1 MYFDLEYE
9 IRTNPDF
16 RGKLLTSLTSATAA
30 LEASRTDASQLS
42 VYNDRLMEVM
52 AATNYNTALFTPY
65 AWPAYPKDEPLFYSD
80 YPFAFQMFQL
90 QMGGFKVFKGSRQI
104 SKSTS
109 FSCRQLL
116 NARIFRAFRSLYI
129 VPRND
134 QLETYQNKFRE
145 IEKACR
151 WWRRDSRLRQNLGY
165 KEFENGSVIE
175 MAYVQT
181 SAHSI
186 RGKSTDE
193 LLFDEYQNFDPDLEL
208 EVTQTQSAST
218 MPVTIY
224 AGTSLTTDTALEHKW
239 SMSSMG
245 VWVMRCGSCGHF
257 NVPLPE
263 HNVMDMIQPDG
274 CCCAKCKQ
282 LLDVRNGQYVHND
295 QHALLSGREGYHI
308 PQIIVP
314 AVVYNPLRWAAIFDL
329 KMRLGASRKFFQE
342 ILGVATEEGEKEI
355 TKKQLQAICVLGRNI
370 DALQA
375 KARQRGYR
383 WVVSGCDWGGSD
395 YNPDLKTKV
404 STTVHAMLGMTG
416 DGKCDILHFRRY
428 AGMNYDDIAQ
438 DIITNHQKLGG
449 YAIASDFG
457 VGAVYNSKIRE
468 SIPPERHLIFNYVG
482 PASDLIKEPIGPH
495 LYNQWSL
502 NKTESISLTYDA
514 VRQLLIRCYDWQFA
528 EEYLMDFLN
537 LFRAPGERVG
547 SGSGAGAT
555 TFIYRAHP
563 TKPNDALMAVNYAY
577 MLAKIL
583 RGDPMFADLS
593 TQVRLTNSLA
603 TDMSG
608 VHIHSLP
615 GAYSG

>member
-1 MYFDLEYE
+1 MYHDLEYA
-9 IRTNPDF
+9 IRTDPDF
-16 RGKLLTSLTSATAA
+16 NAQLLEKLSATMDLMEAA
-30 LEASRTDASQLS
+30 HGDPSMVDPFHTAMLSMLEATH
-42 VYNDRLMEVM
+42 
-52 AATNYNTALFTPY
+52 YNTAIFTPY
-65 AWPAYPKDEPLFYSD
+65 AWPAYPKAEPLYYSD

-90 QMGGFKVFKGSRQI
+90 QLGGFKVFKGSRQI

-165 KEFENGSVIE
+165 KEFPNASVIE
-175 MAYVQT
+175 MAYVHQ

-208 EVTQTQSAST
+208 EVIQTQSAST

-239 SMSSMG
+239 SISSQG
-245 VWVMRCGSCGHF
+245 IWVMRCPSCNHF
-257 NVPLPE
+257 NMPLPD
-263 HNVMDMIQPDG
+263 HNVMDMIQPAG
-274 CCCAKCKQ
+274 CCCAKCKT
-282 LLDVRNGQYVHND
+282 LLNVRAGNYVHND
-295 QHALLSGREGYHI
+295 SHALDAGREGYHI

-314 AVVYNPLRWAAIFDL
+314 AVVYNPLRWAAIYEL
-329 KMRLGASRKFFQE
+329 KNRIGSSRKFFQE
-342 ILGVATEEGEKEI
+342 ILGIATEEGEKEI
-355 TKKQLQAICVLGRNI
+355 TKKQLQDICVLGRNI
-370 DALQA
+370 DALQQ
-375 KARQRGYR
+375 KAINRGYR

-404 STTVHAMLGMTG
+404 STTVHAMIGIVPTG
-416 DGKCDILHFRRY
+416 EFDILHFRRY
-428 AGMNYDDIAQ
+428 AGMNYDDIAY
-438 DIITNHQKLGG
+438 DIIANHNRLKGF
-449 YAIASDFG
+449 AIASDFG

-468 SIPPERHLIFNYVG
+468 KVPPERHLIFNYTG

-502 NKTESISLTYDA
+502 NKTESISLVYDLI
-514 VRQLLIRCYDWQFA
+514 RTKLIRCYSWEFA

-547 SGSGAGAT
+547 SGTGGGAT

-563 TKPNDALMAVNYAY
+563 TKPNDALMAVNYAV
-577 MLAKIL
+577 MLGKIL
-583 RGDPMFADLS
+583 RGDQMFADMATQLHLS
-593 TQVRLTNSLA
+593 SILSSDL
-603 TDMSG
+603 SG
-608 VHIHSLP
+608 IHIPNLP

>member
-1 MYFDLEYE
+1 MYHDLEFA
-9 IRTNPDF
+9 IRTDPDF
-16 RGKLLTSLTSATAA
+16 NAKLLDKLTVTMNLMEAA
-30 LEASRTDASQLS
+30 HSDPTLIDPAHEAMLGILEATH
-42 VYNDRLMEVM
+42 
-52 AATNYNTALFTPY
+52 YNTAIFTPY
-65 AWPAYPKDEPLFYSD
+65 AWPAYPKDQPLFYSD

-90 QMGGFKVFKGSRQI
+90 QLGGFKVFKGSRQI

-151 WWRRDSRLRQNLGY
+151 WWRRDARLRQNLGY
-165 KEFENGSVIE
+165 KEFPNASVIE
-175 MAYVQT
+175 MAYVHQ

-208 EVTQTQSAST
+208 EVIQTQSAST

-239 SMSSMG
+239 SISSQG
-245 VWVMRCGSCGHF
+245 IWVMRCPSCSHF
-257 NVPLPE
+257 NMPLPE
-263 HNVMDMIQPDG
+263 ANVMDMIQPAG
-274 CCCAKCKQ
+274 CCCSKCKT
-282 LLDVRNGQYVHND
+282 LLNVRAGNYVHND
-295 QHALLSGREGYHI
+295 QFALDSGREGYHI

-314 AVVYNPLRWAAIFDL
+314 AVVYNPLRWAAIYEL
-329 KMRLGASRKFFQE
+329 KNRIGSSRKFFQE
-342 ILGVATEEGEKEI
+342 ILGIATEEGEKEI
-355 TKKQLQAICVLGRNI
+355 TKKQLQEICILGRDI
-370 DALQA
+370 DALQQTA
-375 KARQRGYR
+375 LKRGYR

-404 STTVHAMLGMTG
+404 STTVHAMVGVAPTG
-416 DGKCDILHFRRY
+416 EFDILHLRRY
-428 AGMNYDDIAQ
+428 AGMNYDDIAY
-438 DIITNHQKLGG
+438 DIIANHNRLKGFG
-449 YAIASDFG
+449 IASDFG
-457 VGAVYNSKIRE
+457 VGAVYNSKLRE
-468 SIPPERHLIFNYVG
+468 KVPPERHLIFNYVG

-502 NKTESISLTYDA
+502 NKTESISLIYDL
-514 VRQLLIRCYDWQFA
+514 VRTKMLRCYSWEFA

-547 SGSGAGAT
+547 SGTGGGAT

-563 TKPNDALMAVNYAY
+563 TKPNDTLMAVNYAV
-577 MLAKIL
+577 MLGKIL
-583 RGDPMFADLS
+583 RGDPMFADMATQLHLS
-593 TQVRLTNSLA
+593 SILA
-603 TDMSG
+603 SDLSG
-608 VHIHSLP
+608 IHVHSLP
-615 GAYSG
+615 GAFSG

>member
-9 IRTNPDF
+9 IRSNPDF
-16 RGKLLTSLTSATAA
+16 RERLLVQLNHTMDHMEAA
-30 LEASRTDASQLS
+30 LGDPGETDRYHEHLMS
-42 VYNDRLMEVM
+42 LMET
-52 AATNYNTALFTPY
+52 TNYNTAIFTPY
-65 AWPAYPKDEPLFYSD
+65 AWPAYPKDQPLFYSD

-151 WWRRDSRLRQNLGY
+151 WYRRDSRLRQNLGY
-165 KEFENGSVIE
+165 KEFENGAVIE
-175 MAYVQT
+175 MAYVHQ

-208 EVTQTQSAST
+208 EVVQTQSAST
-218 MPVTIY
+218 MPVTIF

-239 SMSSMG
+239 SISSQG
-245 VWVMRCGSCGHF
+245 IWVMECPSCGHY
-257 NVPLPE
+257 NLPLPD
-263 HNVMDMIQPDG
+263 HQVMDMIQPEG
-274 CCCAKCKQ
+274 CCCAKCRS
-282 LLDVRNGQYVHND
+282 LLNVRAGTYVHHD
-295 QHALLSGREGYHI
+295 QHALEAGRQGFHI

-314 AVVYNPLRWAAIFDL
+314 AVVYNPLRWAAIYEL
-329 KMRLGASRKFFQE
+329 KLRLGASRKFFQE
-342 ILGVATEEGEKEI
+342 ILGIATEEGEKEI
-355 TKKQLQAICVLGRNI
+355 TKKQLQEICILGRNI
-370 DALQA
+370 DALHQ
-375 KARQRGYR
+375 KAMNRGYR

-404 STTVHAMLGMTG
+404 STTVHAMLGVCG
-416 DGKCDILHFRRY
+416 DGAVDILHFRRY

-438 DIITNHQKLGG
+438 DIMMNHHRLGG
-449 YAIASDFG
+449 FAIASDFG

-468 SIPPERHLIFNYVG
+468 KVPPERHLIFNYVG
-482 PASDLIKEPIGPH
+482 PASDLIKEPVGPH

-514 VRQLLIRCYDWQFA
+514 VRSKRLRCYSWEFA

-547 SGSGAGAT
+547 SGTGGGAT

-563 TKPNDALMAVNYAY
+563 TKPNDSLMAVNYAY

-583 RGDPMFADLS
+583 IGEPMFADLA
-593 TQVRLTNSLA
+593 TQVHLSTVLS
-603 TDMSG
+603 TDLSG
-608 VHIHSLP
+608 VHVGSFP
-615 GAYSG
+615 GSFSG